1 MSTLHECELELGS
14 VSLDKLYGEIASR
27 RSNLSSMKA
36 QLSSLEQKMKE
47 MCHDLIFKGSID
59 FSEKEI
65 EQIRNRAD
73 SLKKEINILD
83 SCQPISVRVGKRSKK
98 DLPSYRDCVIGFI
111 EKNEESFTPVSV
123 VEHVAGQRMT
133 EANNSVRVYVH
144 RIIKDLMLEGKIVQ
158 VDHGHY
164 KKVSEE

>member
-1 MSTLHECELELGS
+1 MSTLQECELELGG
-14 VSLDKLYGEIASR
+14 VSLDKLYGEIAAR

-65 EQIRNRAD
+65 EQIRNKAD
-73 SLKKEINILD
+73 SLKKEIKILD
-83 SCQPISVRVGKRSKK
+83 SCQPISSRTIKKSRK
-98 DLPSYRDCVIGFI
+98 DLPSYRDCVISFI
-111 EKNEESFTPVSV
+111 EKSEENFTPVSV
-123 VEHVAGQRMT
+123 VEYVSEQRMT

-144 RIIKDLMLEGKIVQ
+144 RILKDLILEGKIFQ